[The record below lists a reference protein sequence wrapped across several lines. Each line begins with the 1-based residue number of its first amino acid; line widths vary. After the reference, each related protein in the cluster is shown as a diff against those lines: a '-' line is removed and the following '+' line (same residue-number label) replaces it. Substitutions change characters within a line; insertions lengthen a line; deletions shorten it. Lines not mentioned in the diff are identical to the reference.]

1 MTDGA
6 VVEVEGLWKDYGPLH
21 ALADVTFEI
30 GKGEVFGLLGRNGSG
45 KTTLL
50 RILTGYRLPTAG
62 SVRVAGM
69 DLIRRSLAVRRQIG
83 YMPEHPQL
91 YADLTV
97 RGLLRFVGNV
107 HGLSRARQK
116 SRIEELTSHF
126 GLGAVIDRLAGH
138 CSKGYRA
145 RISLAAAVIHEPAVV
160 FLDEPTDGL
169 DPEQRHQTHE
179 LVRQLSEGEHRGP
192 EQPRPRRGG
201 RALFA
206 RTRAR
211 PGAYRE
217 AGCHRRARRGLR
229 HCGCFSPD
237 PRTGQGARDMRATL
251 TVVRKELAGLF
262 ASPIAYIALTA
273 MALSMS
279 LFFLDNLKAFNT
291 QIMLL
296 QTRTAFNQIGAGMMP
311 PGLNLFEQ
319 VLLPTVT
326 ETALVLLAV
335 IPLITMGT
343 FCEERTRR
351 TDELLL
357 TLPLSHTQIAAGKF
371 LATFVFLVAVVAIAA
386 LLPAISAAHTE
397 LDMGPILA
405 SLAGLL
411 LLSFALASIGLLCS
425 ALAANQLVAA
435 LSAYAIS
442 MAILDFSWMMEFTGD
457 TADRVFQYLSLMTH
471 MGGFPRGIIS
481 LADIVYF
488 TGLGL
493 GGFLLARVSLAL
505 ERIN

>member
-1 MTDGA
+1 
-6 VVEVEGLWKDYGPLH
+6 
-21 ALADVTFEI
+21 
-30 GKGEVFGLLGRNGSG
+30 
-45 KTTLL
+45 
-50 RILTGYRLPTAG
+50 
-62 SVRVAGM
+62 
-69 DLIRRSLAVRRQIG
+69 
-83 YMPEHPQL
+83 
-91 YADLTV
+91 
-97 RGLLRFVGNV
+97 
-107 HGLSRARQK
+107 
-116 SRIEELTSHF
+116 
-126 GLGAVIDRLAGH
+126 
-138 CSKGYRA
+138 
-145 RISLAAAVIHEPAVV
+145 
-160 FLDEPTDGL
+160 
-169 DPEQRHQTHE
+169 
-179 LVRQLSEGEHRGP
+179 
-192 EQPRPRRGG
+192 
-201 RALFA
+201 
-206 RTRAR
+206 
-211 PGAYRE
+211 
-217 AGCHRRARRGLR
+217 
-229 HCGCFSPD
+229 
-237 PRTGQGARDMRATL
+237 MRAVL
-251 TVVRKELAGLF
+251 TVVRKELTGLF

-335 IPLITMGT
+335 IPLITMGM

-371 LATFVFLVAVVAIAA
+371 LATFVFLIAVVAIAA

-397 LDMGPILA
+397 LDTGPILA
-405 SLAGLL
+405 SLVGLL

-425 ALAANQLVAA
+425 ALADSQLVAA

-457 TADRVFQYLSLMTH
+457 TADRVLQYLSLMTH

-481 LADIVYF
+481 LGDIVYF
-488 TGLGL
+488 SGLGL